1 MFGDRI
7 LIPQNMLRATENV
20 FLDDLTV
27 DDVSKTLQVK
37 VDIVKSSGRD
47 LLMKMLKDGND

>member
-1 MFGDRI
+1 
-7 LIPQNMLRATENV
+7 MLRATENV

-27 DDVSKTLQVK
+27 DDVAKSLQVK

-47 LLMKMLKDGND
+47 LLLKMLKDGTD